1 MSQTVTDEG
10 LILRTQPYQENDLL
24 VSVYFAHYGKMNLL
38 ARGVRKPKS
47 KNASSLLP
55 GMISEFVFILK
66 EGLSRLMKASPV
78 RLFRYLDSH
87 LEVMACAQL
96 TMEYFYRSA
105 PDRQPN
111 AKHYAFICQVL
122 ERLDEGYPY
131 LLVYFF
137 VIAYILKDC
146 GSGLMVDHCVF
157 CQDSRHI
164 ASISVLDGGF
174 VCQEHLQGTM
184 ITYSRRILRSFR
196 LINKLDLS
204 RIDDCQIEVEDYP
217 VLKRLMEDFLD
228 EYCPVRLGSRKFI

>member
-10 LILRTQPYQENDLL
+10 LILRTQSYQENDLL

-66 EGLSRLMKASPV
+66 EGLSRLVKASPV

-137 VIAYILKDC
+137 CDC
-146 GSGLMVDHCVF
+146 VYLERLR
-157 CQDSRHI
+157 QRI
-164 ASISVLDGGF
+164 DGGSLCF
-174 VCQEHLQGTM
+174 LSGFPSYCFHQCPGWWFCLSGTSAGNDDHLFQ
-184 ITYSRRILRSFR
+184 TYPAILSP
-196 LINKLDLS
+196 D
-204 RIDDCQIEVEDYP
+204 QQA
-217 VLKRLMEDFLD
+217 
-228 EYCPVRLGSRKFI
+228 GSLAHR